1 MPTKKPPDLFHCL
14 KIPLRKILVQSSHT
28 ITDPNAISHLDTIQ
42 SAVLRVTQLVHDAYL
57 FIKHYL
63 LHLFQTSPSSL
74 PIIDETFIRT
84 TFKVL
89 IIKHG
94 RGVSDKNMHLFQ
106 TLQHFYLQY
115 YQPCTQHQL
124 VDGQYLAQI
133 NNYQIT
139 QMITAI
145 ENNIKRNYLKYI
157 KRYVKA
163 YTQSIQ
169 CESDH
174 YTIFQD
180 LINGTFN
187 SNTIHH
193 DWIRKVREWIIPF
206 RTIIQNGRPNRDYI
220 FHPEALEIKPQRFL
234 PCLIK
239 LNLGLEELG
248 AKLFNWFPSTCLI
261 PRHIALDTTSL
272 VDLFVRENKKVYH
285 NIMECHDLVWD
296 AYFRTSMK
304 IFNTKNYRFNY
315 RIETDG
321 WSATIFRIEHSYA
334 ETEDQRKHKRQQ
346 AKNSVSKMTVEQK
359 TQQTQV
365 KLKKSQDQQERI
377 RQNASVHKSLS
388 SDEKTQLKKA
398 QKEFP
403 YFNDL
408 PKEKLSELKESQIMF
423 IDPGMRSHL
432 TMMSRVDGRPVY
444 LSYTNRQRQFEM
456 KLEKMKRREQTQKQ
470 KGVLNIQKLEQLAH
484 QIHDLDG
491 NLLIQLT
498 TKTCSLVNFE
508 AYLVNYS
515 QFSRQLLENYQAKIF
530 RQHRLSA
537 YVNQRRSEANLLN
550 RIEKLYGNNAKII
563 IGDWQRGEKLKHFP
577 STPGVGL
584 KRLLSTRFE
593 VYEIDEYR
601 TSCLHHQTE
610 ERCSNLVI
618 ADQNGKNRKLHAVLT
633 YQMENKRL
641 GCINRDK
648 NAVLNMEKIY
658 NYYQEKGVRPTMYS
672 RGGQTGAT
680 LSVKKII
687 LKGANRDLLGSVSNG
702 SMPFGVNDGVTGNET
717 GSELNRV

>member
-1 MPTKKPPDLFHCL
+1 MPKTKPPDPFQCL
-14 KIPLRKILVQSSHT
+14 KIRLHKILLQSNP
-28 ITDPNAISHLDTIQ
+28 DPNAISHLDAIQ

-63 LHLFQTSPSSL
+63 LHLFQTSPSYL
-74 PIIDETFIRT
+74 PFIDDTFIRT

-89 IIKHG
+89 IIPHG

-106 TLQHFYLQY
+106 TLKHFYLQH

-145 ENNIKRNYLKYI
+145 ENNIKHNYLKYI

-163 YTQSIQ
+163 YTKSNQS
-169 CESDH
+169 ESDH
-174 YTIFQD
+174 YKIFQD

-248 AKLFNWFPSTCLI
+248 AKLFNWFPSAGLI
-261 PRHIALDTTSL
+261 PRHIALDTASL
-272 VDLFVRENKKVYH
+272 VDLFVREDKKVYH
-285 NIMECHDLVWD
+285 KITECHDLLWD

-304 IFNTKNYRFNY
+304 IFNTKSYRFNY

-321 WSATIFRIEHSYA
+321 WSATIFRIEQSCA
-334 ETEDQRKHKRQQ
+334 EAEDQRKQKRQQ
-346 AKNSVSKMTVEQK
+346 ARNVASKMTAEQK
-359 TQQTQV
+359 AKQNQV
-365 KLKKSQDQQERI
+365 KLKKSQDQHEVM
-377 RQNASVHKSLS
+377 RQKQSTYQALS
-388 SDEKTQLKKA
+388 NDEKARFRKT
-398 QKEFP
+398 QKEFT
-403 YFNDL
+403 YFNEL
-408 PKEKLSELKESQIMF
+408 PKKNLDELKESQIVF
-423 IDPGMRSHL
+423 IDPGMRSLL
-432 TMMSRVDGRPVY
+432 TMMGRVDGQPVY

-456 KLEKMKRREQTQKQ
+456 KNEKMKRREQTQKQ
-470 KGVLNIQKLEQLAH
+470 KGVLNILELELFAH
-484 QIHDLDG
+484 QIHDPDG
-491 NLLIQLT
+491 NLLTQLT
-498 TKTCSLVNFE
+498 AKTCSLVNFE

-515 QFSRQLLENYQAKIF
+515 QFSSQLLENYQAQIF
-530 RQHRLSA
+530 RQHRLAS

-550 RIEKLYGNNAKII
+550 RMGKIYGNNAKII
-563 IGDWQRGEKLKHFP
+563 MGDWQRSEKFKHFP
-577 STPGVGL
+577 STPGLGL

-601 TSCLHHQTE
+601 TSCLHYQTE

-618 ADQNGKNRKLHAVLT
+618 VDKNGQNRKLHAVLT

-641 GCINRDK
+641 GCINRDQ

-658 NYYQEKGVRPTMYS
+658 NHYQEKGVRLSIYS
-672 RGGQTGAT
+672 RGGQAIPF
-680 LSVKKII
+680 LSVKKIT
-687 LKGANRDLLGSVSNG
+687 LKGANPDLTVSASNG
-702 SMPFGVNDGVTGNET
+702 SMPFRVNE
-717 GSELNRV
+717 